1 MLIRL
6 LDKLQPDI
14 EIHAVDTW
22 EGGIEHQSEGFV
34 AADMSKVESRF
45 IKNME
50 IIKRESRCRI
60 NLQVH
65 KTKSIRAL
73 AKMISDGKTNYF
85 DFIYIDGSHQAADVI
100 TDAVLAFDLLREN
113 GIIAF
118 DDYLWREPTIESP
131 LRSPKIAIDSF
142 TTIFS
147 NKLKIVSAPLYQL
160 YIQKLSR

>member
-22 EGGIEHQSEGFV
+22 EGGIEHQAEGFV
-34 AADMSKVESRF
+34 ATDMSKVESRF

-60 NLQVH
+60 NLKVH
-65 KTKSIRAL
+65 KTKSVRAL

-118 DDYLWREPTIESP
+118 DDYLWREPAIESP

-147 NKLKIVSAPLYQL
+147 NKLQIVSAPLYQL